1 MMKKKNLTLTER
13 TLTDFNLKLQ
23 YLRWC
28 ETNKEINMYINGTEL
43 RLQT

>member
-1 MMKKKNLTLTER
+1 MQKKNLTLTDL

-28 ETNKEINMYINGTEL
+28 GMDKQGNMYVNGTKL